1 MDLRGNNLELH
12 LFLQNIRV
20 LVNLGSRTFRYQEAN
35 NQRSSQE
42 SIQSISMEEARANLA
57 ELPFCDCS
65 ESDEQEEV
73 IDDPRSAVHSGE
85 NDGIVLHICHIY
97 QCYSSFEYM

>member
-1 MDLRGNNLELH
+1 M
-12 LFLQNIRV
+12 

-42 SIQSISMEEARANLA
+42 SIQSLSMEEVRANLA

-65 ESDEQEEV
+65 ESDEQEEI
-73 IDDPRSAVHSGE
+73 IDDPRGGVHSRE
-85 NDGIVLHICHIY
+85 NEGTCFTYISLEFWGWL
-97 QCYSSFEYM
+97 FESRLA